1 MNFITRFFSFIIICI
16 LFSSCKNEVKSTVE
30 NVDNGSTEAVINPI
44 PEMKEIKV
52 VIESEMNSVMVKS
65 MITPELKTF
74 SSMLVTTGLVEMLSK
89 KEGPFT
95 IIGPSSE
102 AFTRLGQLQM
112 TELLNTTHKDELV
125 RLIKSHIIDGN
136 LDSETLVQRI
146 KEGRGSYEIIAM
158 SGATYIASRDGE
170 IIILTDVQ
178 GVSGQIEKSD
188 INASNGVVHVLDTVL
203 GLN

>member
-1 MNFITRFFSFIIICI
+1 
-16 LFSSCKNEVKSTVE
+16 
-30 NVDNGSTEAVINPI
+30 
-44 PEMKEIKV
+44 
-52 VIESEMNSVMVKS
+52 
-65 MITPELKTF
+65 
-74 SSMLVTTGLVEMLSK
+74 
-89 KEGPFT
+89 
-95 IIGPSSE
+95 
-102 AFTRLGQLQM
+102 M